1 MKFEEGRWGTWLF
14 PIIPGIISTMKFI
27 EIHKVPKKG
36 GGLYLQSRHSVPRTG
51 YSNSNSHRLILQ
63 DKDKRLSPS
72 FGQARLPMKY
82 EKNSYRSI
90 SWMSD
95 RV

>member
-1 MKFEEGRWGTWLF
+1 MAFSNHTGHHF
-14 PIIPGIISTMKFI
+14 CH
-27 EIHKVPKKG
+27 EIYGDPEIAKKRRE
-36 GGLYLQSRHSVPRTG
+36 LYLQSRHSVPQTS
-51 YSNSNSHRLILQ
+51 YSNNNSYRLVLQ

-72 FGQARLPMKY
+72 LGQARLPMKY